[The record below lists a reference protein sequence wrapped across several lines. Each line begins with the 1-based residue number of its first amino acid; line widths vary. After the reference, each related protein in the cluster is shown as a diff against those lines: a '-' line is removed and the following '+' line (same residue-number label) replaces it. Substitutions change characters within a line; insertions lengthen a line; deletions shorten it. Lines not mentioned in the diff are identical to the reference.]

1 MPLLTT
7 TITNAILTAYCAC
20 GHHAQCPKGTLT
32 ASGVRPIQGRTVAV
46 SRQIPLGSDVHIRL
60 NSSRPHSEAKLPSF
74 LGSTSVSTK
83 YVAEDR
89 FNKRFEQ
96 HDNIKRV
103 DIFFGTNHAAAVKFG
118 RQTGVVTYTIYGH
131 P

>member
-20 GHHAQCPKGTLT
+20 GAHAQCPKGTLT
-32 ASGVRPIQGRTVAV
+32 ASGVRPIQSHTVAV
-46 SRQIPLGSDVHIRL
+46 SRQIPLGSTVTITD
-60 NSSRPHSEAKLPSF
+60 SRGNRRPGLRNTTF
-74 LGSTSVSTK
+74 
-83 YVAEDR
+83 VAEDR